1 MSASILVTGATGF
14 LGHTL
19 CPYLVERGHR
29 LRALVRP
36 SSAWEF
42 LRPLGVELTWGDIRD
57 PAAVRAATDG
67 CRAVVHGAGK
77 FRFWGRREDF
87 FAVNVDGTR
96 NALEA
101 ARQTGVERFLYISTV
116 AVIGAPRDGVVI
128 DETYPPTPGD
138 DYQRSKLEAERLTLR
153 YYQEHGLPALVLRP
167 GAFYGPGG
175 HYAFNRLF
183 FQDPLKGLPMQ
194 VHRGRHITFPVY
206 IKDVAQAVDL
216 ALKRGRP
223 GEVYNVS
230 GRSLS
235 HREVNRI
242 VDRLLGY
249 RIWRINVPA
258 GPMLALAQAWTW
270 LSRYTGREPYYPLN
284 LALYVFYD
292 WQISSDK
299 ARRELGFVPTP
310 FEEGARATLAW
321 CRELGLGPANWLAW
335 LVTRITR
342 RKL

>member
-1 MSASILVTGATGF
+1 MSAPILITGATGF
-14 LGHTL
+14 LGHIL

-36 SSAWEF
+36 SSDWEF
-42 LRPLGVELTWGDIRD
+42 LRPLGVELAWGDIRD
-57 PAAVRAATDG
+57 PAAVRAATEG
-67 CRAVVHGAGK
+67 CRAVVHAAGK

-87 FAVNVDGTR
+87 LAVNVDGTR

-101 ARQTGVERFLYISTV
+101 ARRAGVERFVYISTV
-116 AVIGAPRDGVVI
+116 AVIGAPRAGVVI
-128 DETYPPTPGD
+128 DEMYSLTPGD
-138 DYQRSKLEAERLTLR
+138 DYQRSKLEAERLTLHYHR
-153 YYQEHGLPALVLRP
+153 EHGLPALVLRP

-175 HYAFNRLF
+175 RYAFNRLF
-183 FQDPLKGLPMQ
+183 FKDPLKGLPVQ
-194 VHRGRHITFPVY
+194 VCGGQRITFPVY
-206 IKDVAQAVDL
+206 IRDVAQGVDL
-216 ALKRGRP
+216 ALKRGRL
-223 GEVYNVS
+223 GEIYNVS

-235 HREVNRI
+235 HREVNSI

-249 RIWRINVPA
+249 RIWRFNAPA
-258 GPMLALAQAWTW
+258 WVMLALARVWTW

-292 WQISSDK
+292 WQVSSDK

-321 CRELGLGPANWLAW
+321 YRELGMGPTNLLTRLIA
-335 LVTRITR
+335 RITR